1 MRRNRG
7 FEMALPARFERATI
21 RLEGGCSIQLSYGSI
36 PFSDADSHND
46 NGQLLARVSKGSGIP
61 ASAKPLARSRQAGQ
75 VPHGGT
81 LPL

>member
-1 MRRNRG
+1 MPDNRG
-7 FEMALPARFERATI
+7 FDMALPARFERATI

-36 PFSDADSHND
+36 PYSQKAD
-46 NGQLLARVSKGSGIP
+46 GQRLARASKGSGIP
-61 ASAKPLARSRQAGQ
+61 ASAKPLARSRQAGH